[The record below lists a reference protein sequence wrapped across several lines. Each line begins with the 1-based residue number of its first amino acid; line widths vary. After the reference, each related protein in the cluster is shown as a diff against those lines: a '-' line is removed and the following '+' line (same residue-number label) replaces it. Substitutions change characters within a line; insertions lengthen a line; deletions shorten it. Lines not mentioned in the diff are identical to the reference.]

1 MSTRQESMNA
11 KLVMRIAS
19 GVFRFI
25 LNVLFYIFVVMVVI
39 TLSKSAYRF
48 TYQVFSGDP
57 VDEEPGRVV
66 EIQIDK
72 GESKMSV
79 AGKLEQN
86 KAIDNK
92 ISFYLRLK
100 LQDSLAIQPGTYNVN
115 SSMTYDEI
123 INVITNSA
131 NSTTPIEDTE
141 E

>member
-11 KLVMRIAS
+11 KLVMRVAS

-39 TLSKSAYRF
+39 TLSKAAYRF
-48 TYQVFSGDP
+48 TYQVFSGNP
-57 VDEEPGRVV
+57 VDEKPGRVV

-141 E
+141 D